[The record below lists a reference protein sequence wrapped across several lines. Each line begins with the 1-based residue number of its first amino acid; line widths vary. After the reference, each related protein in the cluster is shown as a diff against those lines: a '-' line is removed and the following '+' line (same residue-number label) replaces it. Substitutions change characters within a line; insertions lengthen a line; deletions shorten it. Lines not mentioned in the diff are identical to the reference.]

1 MSEKAP
7 ETTVSV
13 EERFNALA
21 AQWKAD
27 RGPTSFVAEMAMH
40 PAYQQ
45 IIGLGPAA
53 VPLLLQGLQRS
64 PDHWF
69 WALKAITGADPVPPE
84 DRGRINRM
92 AQHWIVWGRRH
103 GYIDTSVVPAK
114 MVGKLPED

>member
-1 MSEKAP
+1 MAKSRLYIDEAAI
-7 ETTVSV
+7 
-13 EERFNALA
+13 EERFQALA
-21 AQWKAD
+21 AQWKVEC
-27 RGPTSFVAEMAMH
+27 GVMSSVTQKAMH

-69 WALKAITGADPVPPE
+69 WALKAITGEDPVPPE

-92 AQHWIVWGRRH
+92 AQHWIAWGRRH
-103 GYIDTSVVPAK
+103 GFIDT
-114 MVGKLPED
+114 